1 MYRIIALLLS
11 LLPLCAAAQ
20 SWDQIKASSDY
31 LWGEGTGTTVAEADE
46 RALTDLISKISLQVE
61 SSFEQTEEETSK
73 GGEVDAHQIIRNKVN
88 TYSQATL
95 TGTER
100 MLISNEPDA
109 VVGRYIKRS
118 EVARIFE
125 GRKLKVAEFVR
136 LAQNAQ
142 ADCRI
147 DDALRY
153 YYWAYALTRSLPQ
166 PNELK
171 VPDNNGAEHVAMAWL
186 PEQMN
191 QIFGSLS
198 VQPTGRPDEDGNVNL
213 RVTFGGNPVGSVD
226 YSYFDG
232 QGWSNLYSARDGQ
245 GVLELVPG
253 VIPASV
259 QLKYEYAYKGQAVID
274 KEIQS
279 VLAVVPAT
287 AMRKSYIMVPLNQV
301 AQAPKPVS
309 QSDQL
314 AQSSSSAS
322 SSASATPLNNDE
334 AEAKAEVERASKEA
348 TPTNTDR
355 YRNAMQRVIKAIGSH
370 NYASVKPLFTPE
382 GYEMYN
388 SLINYGKARLLK
400 ANPTIDYFNLRDEV
414 VARSVPMSF
423 SFAHGVRKKFVEDVT
438 FTFNKDGLIDA
449 VAFAV
454 SHRTW
459 ADVMS
464 RTKWPIP
471 SRMTIIEFLENYKTA
486 YALKRWDYLNEI
498 FDDNALIIVGRVV
511 HRMKRVPGDGV
522 RYEDMPIVR
531 SNRISKQQYMQN
543 LKQCFRSNEFVNIR
557 FSDTNVMKG
566 RPDVDDYGIQLKQDY
581 YSSSYGDTGYL
592 FLRVDIN
599 NPKEPIIRVRT
610 WQPQITRMEDLI
622 DLSSF

>member
-20 SWDQIKASSDY
+20 SWDQIKASPLY
-31 LWGEGTGTTVAEADE
+31 LWGEGSGTTVAEADE
-46 RALTDLISKISLQVE
+46 RALADLISKISLQVE
-61 SSFEQTEEETSK
+61 SSFEQTEEETAK

-109 VVGRYIKRS
+109 IVGRYIKRS
-118 EVARIFE
+118 EVTRIFE

-171 VPDNNGAEHVAMAWL
+171 VKDNHGAEHVATAWL

-191 QIFGSLS
+191 QIFATLN
-198 VQPTGRPDEDGNVNL
+198 VQPNGRPDEDGNVNL
-213 RVTFGGNPVGSVD
+213 RITFGGNPVGSVD

-245 GVLELVPG
+245 GVLELTPG
-253 VIPASV
+253 ITPTSV
-259 QLKYEYAYKGQAVID
+259 QLKFEYAYKDQAVID

-279 VLAVVPAT
+279 VLAVVPNT
-287 AMRKSYIMVPLNQV
+287 AMRKSYVMVPLNQM
-301 AQAPKPVS
+301 AQAPKPMN
-309 QSDQL
+309 QTEQT
-314 AQSSSSAS
+314 SSIAASTTNSA
-322 SSASATPLNNDE
+322 E
-334 AEAKAEVERASKEA
+334 AEAEVLRASKES
-348 TPTNTDR
+348 TPLNTDR
-355 YRNAMQRVIKAIGSH
+355 YRKTMERVIRAIGSR
-370 NYASVKPLFTPE
+370 NYASIKGLFTAE
-382 GYEMYN
+382 GYAMYN
-388 SLINYGKARLLK
+388 SLINYGKARLLN
-400 ANPTIDYFNLRDEV
+400 ANPTIDYFTLRDEV

-464 RTKWPIP
+464 RTKWPVP

-498 FDDNALIIVGRVV
+498 FDDNALIIVGSVV
-511 HRMKRVPGDGV
+511 HRLKRVAGDGI

-531 SNRISKQQYMQN
+531 SNRLSKQQYMQN

-622 DLSSF
+622 DLNSF